1 MRAILGCP
9 CQRRRFQ
16 NLLHDANSPIRIPLP
31 PHPDIHVAPPICL
44 TQPPVLGGEPKI
56 FAPQKCVATSSFR
69 NLCNEWIAQPAQ
81 RPQNDSKEPGPT
93 VDLSSNLP
101 PSPHRQTSVRFAPP
115 NAPTRFRFPVPVVE
129 FLFQNILYELCSCGK
144 CCEGAVEL

>member
-1 MRAILGCP
+1 MQIH
-9 CQRRRFQ
+9 RFGFRSHLTQ
-16 NLLHDANSPIRIPLP
+16 TSTLP
-31 PHPDIHVAPPICL
+31 PDLPHSATCA
-44 TQPPVLGGEPKI
+44 GGEPKI

-81 RPQNDSKEPGPT
+81 RPQNQK
-93 VDLSSNLP
+93 NLGQP
-101 PSPHRQTSVRFAPP
+101 WIFRRTFRPRHTNQCGTQTSVRFAPP

-144 CCEGAVEL
+144 CCEGVRVVVSTDDHKAIRIAPAIY